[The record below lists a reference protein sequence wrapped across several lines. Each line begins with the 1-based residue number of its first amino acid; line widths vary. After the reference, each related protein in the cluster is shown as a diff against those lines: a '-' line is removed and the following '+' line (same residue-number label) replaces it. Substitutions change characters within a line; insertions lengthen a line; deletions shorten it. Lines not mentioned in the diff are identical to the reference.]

1 MSQTKFDV
9 QPVNTSIVSAE
20 INIYQC
26 VLNVGLK
33 CVVYMYDQEGR
44 IVKNQEVEIVGEEYN
59 DWIDD
64 DELTTLILSKCE
76 LVKS

>member
-1 MSQTKFDV
+1 
-9 QPVNTSIVSAE
+9 
-20 INIYQC
+20 
-26 VLNVGLK
+26 
-33 CVVYMYDQEGR
+33 MYDQEGR
-44 IVKNQEVEIVGEEYN
+44 IVKNQEDEIVGEEYN